1 MRRSSENVPLTS
13 AMIQSPPPAS
23 TVPRSRSPSNAPP
36 TTGTIVST
44 PCGVDPNSCQAD
56 VSRRRTMS
64 GRNMMIGS
72 LTSEHLVN
80 RVNRALRATVAAR
93 HGNEAIQERVRL
105 VRSHEARDGPEVVRR
120 CVDTF
125 AASDGRDHLGR
136 TMAQAE
142 RAHRDPRAV
151 IGSQGAAKI
160 QLEHAVRPKEQPIR
174 AAGWQNRTAKTRPFE
189 RAAVYRR
196 GPARPMRHRAD
207 VLRRSDIHLH
217 RHEKTGIHSRLTNV
231 DYGFRDG
238 LRGIRQTPFANS

>member
-1 MRRSSENVPLTS
+1 MRRSSEKVPLAS

-23 TVPRSRSPSNAPP
+23 TFPRRRSPSNEPP
-36 TTGTIVST
+36 TTGTIVSA
-44 PCGVDPNSCQAD
+44 PCGVEPNSCQAD

-64 GRNMMIGS
+64 GRNLIGS

-80 RVNRALRATVAAR
+80 RVNRALRATVAAG

-142 RAHRDPRAV
+142 RAHRDQRAV
-151 IGSQGAAKI
+151 IGPQGAAKI
-160 QLEHAVRPKEQPIR
+160 QFQHAVRAKEQPIR
-174 AAGWQNRTAKTRPFE
+174 AAGWQNRTAKTRPLE
-189 RAAVYRR
+189 RAAAYRR
-196 GPARPMRHRAD
+196 GPARPVGHRAD
-207 VLRRSDIHLH
+207 VLRRSDIYLH
-217 RHEKTGIHSRLTNV
+217 RHEKARVHSRLTKHPMS
-231 DYGFRDG
+231 
-238 LRGIRQTPFANS
+238 ITTFASCILGRL